1 MKKRLIAFA
10 LALVLSGLALSGA
23 GCYYKYLV
31 LRPYGLAQDQ
41 FAPAVP
47 ILLLTDQD
55 GLREQLR
62 QAQDQATAPTTE
74 PTTAPTTVPTTVPT
88 EPVTE
93 PTTEA
98 TTEPVTEPPTEPPAE
113 PPTEPTTPP
122 PVTDGKVDES
132 WFDDVLFVGD
142 SRTAGMRLYSRLG
155 QADYFSSTGMTVF
168 NWQKA
173 EVEDLHF
180 PKESLEALLGSKT
193 YGKIFLCLGI
203 NECGDDHDEILRAY
217 GELVNVLREKQPE
230 AQIFLVSVMTVGR
243 SKVQDGWYFTPEN
256 IADLN
261 GRIAQLAADEDLFYL
276 DSNTR
281 FADENGYLPDNISA
295 DGCHLYAEDY
305 PAYTD
310 WLREAVADLLFS

>member
-1 MKKRLIAFA
+1 MKKRLIVFA

-23 GCYYKYLV
+23 GCYYKYVV

-41 FAPAVP
+41 FAPAIP
-47 ILLLTDQD
+47 ILLLTDEG

-74 PTTAPTTVPTTVPT
+74 PTTEPTKVPTTAPT

-98 TTEPVTEPPTEPPAE
+98 TTEPITEPTTE

-155 QADYFSSTGMTVF
+155 QADYFSYTGMTVF
-168 NWQKA
+168 NWPKI
-173 EVEDLHF
+173 ETEDLNF

-203 NECGDDHDEILRAY
+203 NECGDDHDEILNAY
-217 GELVNVLREKQPE
+217 EELVDFVRERQPE
-230 AQIFLVSVMTVGR
+230 AQIFLVSIMTVGR
-243 SKVQDGWYFTPEN
+243 SKVQDGWYFNPEN
-256 IADLN
+256 IGNLN
-261 GRIAQLAADEDLFYL
+261 NRIAQLAADKNLFYL
-276 DSNTR
+276 DSNAR
-281 FADENGYLPDNISA
+281 FADENGYLPDNLSA

-305 PAYTD
+305 LAYTD